1 MKLLKILTFAIIF
14 VVVILVSYY
23 LYKNYLKPIETFQN
37 SENFTKLIEFINGY
51 SKKSF
56 ELENVEFMMG
66 QYNVFGEDVKFN
78 IHLHVDEN
86 GKEEFKIKLS
96 DGTSISDF
104 DTLVFEN
111 GRIYLKNKETNDYLT
126 FIEKPTEFVPIV
138 NIQPL
143 EPLTIKTALPYIS
156 EITENASNKLINGMM
171 NVINSIEDTDNYKE
185 IQQNLYLASKSLKLK
200 TSNVNTE
207 TFTSDVNTANFRLMK
222 KLKNW

>member
-1 MKLLKILTFAIIF
+1 MNLLKILTFAIIF

-111 GRIYLKNKETNDYLT
+111 GRIYLKNKETNDY
-126 FIEKPTEFVPIV
+126 
-138 NIQPL
+138 
-143 EPLTIKTALPYIS
+143 
-156 EITENASNKLINGMM
+156 
-171 NVINSIEDTDNYKE
+171 
-185 IQQNLYLASKSLKLK
+185 
-200 TSNVNTE
+200 
-207 TFTSDVNTANFRLMK
+207 
-222 KLKNW
+222 